1 MDLQK
6 RKPLRLNGYD
16 YSQNGAY
23 FITVCTKNKQNILGK
38 IVGDGLCAV
47 PKTCLSEIGFHVEKS
62 ILHMNSYHDINIDKY
77 IVMPNHVH
85 ILVSVYNEEKG
96 KADIDISD
104 VIKRFKSYTT
114 NLYGAELWQRSF
126 HDHIIRCQA
135 DYDETWQYIDENPL
149 KWFLEKDERM

>member
-1 MDLQK
+1 
-6 RKPLRLNGYD
+6 
-16 YSQNGAY
+16 
-23 FITVCTKNKQNILGK
+23 
-38 IVGDGLCAV
+38 
-47 PKTCLSEIGFHVEKS
+47 
-62 ILHMNSYHDINIDKY
+62 MNSYHDINIDKY
-77 IVMPNHVH
+77 VVMPNHVH
-85 ILVSVYNEEKG
+85 ILISVYNEEKG

-149 KWFLEKDERM
+149 KWFLEKDERK